1 MKLFSTLFFFL
12 IGLQVFGQGF
22 IGFPFANRSK
32 VGPCPICNP
41 TDSADIRFLAAV
53 DKNFKT
59 KYDPSITERENCI
72 SEIYYLDSLLQ
83 DSTLNNLIKARLINM
98 KIFIFCN
105 CIVDDGRQVYN
116 YSQTLNENNGN
127 FSGALYILSLYDEIL
142 SLELDSTTIQYFR
155 NVKLAYCAQS
165 GMIQEINNAHTDWIE
180 IGKVPSNFKKN
191 EKLIAENFLETQKL
205 TNYNPF
211 LVYNAW
217 SPGLISSYG
226 KELWYGFQ
234 LSFEP
239 NVEVI
244 NPFRIKHRAL
254 GYRTDFRVAALT
266 SKLLLKPDLSQ
277 KEILFSIFH
286 LQNVSN
292 FSLNILQFG
301 WHLHQQEKNYMFY
314 RPEIGIHYGIFTLT
328 YGYNL
333 TFNKQYRPTT
343 EKHLVNFTIS
353 YPLFR
358 VGEYY

>member
-1 MKLFSTLFFFL
+1 MKFFSTLFFFL

-53 DKNFKT
+53 DKNLDARYNQSLPT
-59 KYDPSITERENCI
+59 NEAYLDQIE
-72 SEIYYLDSLLQ
+72 YLDSTLQ
-83 DSTLNNLIKARLINM
+83 DTTLNDLIKARLIHT
-98 KIFIFCN
+98 KIYFYCTGVIDQEN
-105 CIVDDGRQVYN
+105 EIYN
-116 YSQTLNENNGN
+116 FALTDNDNSGN
-127 FSGALYILSLYDEIL
+127 FSGALYIISLYDEIL
-142 SLELDSTTIQYFR
+142 SLALDSSTIQYFR
-155 NVKLAYCAQS
+155 NVKLAYCAQT
-165 GMIQEINNAHTDWIE
+165 GMIQKINDEDTDWILL
-180 IGKVPSNFKKN
+180 GKVPPNFRKK
-191 EKLIAENFLETQKL
+191 ETLIAENFLETQKL

-211 LVYNAW
+211 SVYNAW

-226 KELWYGFQ
+226 KDFSFGFQ

-239 NVEVI
+239 SVEVK
-244 NPFRIKHRAL
+244 NPFKLYHKAF
-254 GYRTDFRVAALT
+254 GYRTDRRIALFT
-266 SKLLLKPDLSQ
+266 TKLLMKPDLSQ
-277 KEILFSIFH
+277 KDLSLSLFNY
-286 LQNVSN
+286 QNSSN
-292 FSLNILQFG
+292 ISFNFFQFG

-358 VGEYY
+358 VGEFY